1 MGKALAIARMDH
13 TASELRAIAGRS
25 SDGPQIRRLLAI
37 ALVLDGDA
45 RTEAAEQ
52 TGMDRQTL
60 RDWVHRYNDGGINGL
75 KSRRSPGREP
85 FLTDAQKAELKALV
99 IEGPT
104 PERHNVV
111 RWRLVDLQAE
121 IGRRFSV
128 HVHQST
134 VGKWLHQ
141 LNLTRLQ
148 PRPIHPKKDPAAEE
162 AFKKTLVLG

>member
-1 MGKALAIARMDH
+1 MGQALAITRMDH
-13 TASELRAIAGRS
+13 TASELRALAGKRR
-25 SDGPQIRRLLAI
+25 DGPQIRRLLAI

-45 RTEAAEQ
+45 RTQAAEQ

-60 RDWVHRYNDGGINGL
+60 RDWVHRYNDGGIDGL
-75 KSRRSPGREP
+75 KSRGSPGREP

-99 IEGPT
+99 IKGPT

-111 RWRLVDLQAE
+111 RWRLADLQAE
-121 IGRRFSV
+121 IGCRFSV
-128 HVHQST
+128 HVHRST

-148 PRPIHPKKDPAAEE
+148 PRPIHPKKDPTAEE
-162 AFKKTLVLG
+162 TFKKTSVPT